1 MWRWLGGGFALLV
14 AVVVA
19 WHYAGKSRLV
29 EPAPGSAWIEPGTG
43 MQFVWVP
50 SGCFDMGAHD
60 GRDSDK
66 PVHRVC
72 VKGFYLGKYE
82 VTQAEYEK
90 IVGTNPCAV
99 QCDRYLGADRPV
111 TNVQR
116 EDAQR
121 MAALFSKR
129 AGNRFRLPSEAEWE
143 YACLAGGRH
152 KEYCGDGSLRELAW
166 LYGDA
171 DGPKAV
177 GGRQPNAWGLSD
189 MMGNVHEY
197 VQDCW
202 HGNYVG
208 APRDGSAWTKDGYCM
223 AQLHRGGGF
232 DTLKGITAT
241 NRFSLEADMEPVNLM
256 SKGFRLVKML

>member
-19 WHYAGKSRLV
+19 WHYAGKGRLV

-116 EDAQR
+116 QDAQR

-143 YACLAGGRH
+143 YACLAGGGTRSIAAMAACANWPGCTGMPTAP
-152 KEYCGDGSLRELAW
+152 KRWA
-166 LYGDA
+166 A
-171 DGPKAV
+171 DSPM
-177 GGRQPNAWGLSD
+177 P
-189 MMGNVHEY
+189 
-197 VQDCW
+197 
-202 HGNYVG
+202 G
-208 APRDGSAWTKDGYCM
+208 ACPT
-223 AQLHRGGGF
+223 
-232 DTLKGITAT
+232 
-241 NRFSLEADMEPVNLM
+241 
-256 SKGFRLVKML
+256 